1 MYMCGMH
8 VHAHC
13 CHIVC
18 VLMYVDVNECDEGL
32 VTCQANS
39 HCVNTDGDYQCICDL
54 GYFKNGSS
62 CGKLN
67 N

>member
-1 MYMCGMH
+1 MYMLT
-8 VHAHC
+8 VVII
-13 CHIVC
+13 IVF
-18 VLMYVDVNECDEGL
+18 VLMYVECDEGL